1 MSSLDHGHYGDM
13 NISISIRR
21 TQSFLNSHAYV
32 YVVAVLTSAR
42 ASFMLMLVVTLR
54 PEVLWDLRAR
64 TSTDILYGWKKLRC
78 SRLLAD
84 SSWFQSF
91 SSFTDLVIL
100 IKGSIELNTKWV
112 TTMADI
118 WKWRQCRQCKTTVQ
132 NQRWMI
138 IKIWDME
145 WWWFVDFNYSF
156 SFNSSRGEH
165 NS

>member
-21 TQSFLNSHAYV
+21 TQNFLKFSCLCLCRGCPH
-32 YVVAVLTSAR
+32 
-42 ASFMLMLVVTLR
+42 SFMLMLVVNLR

-145 WWWFVDFNYSF
+145 WWWFVDFNYSL
-156 SFNSSRGEH
+156 SFNSSRAEH